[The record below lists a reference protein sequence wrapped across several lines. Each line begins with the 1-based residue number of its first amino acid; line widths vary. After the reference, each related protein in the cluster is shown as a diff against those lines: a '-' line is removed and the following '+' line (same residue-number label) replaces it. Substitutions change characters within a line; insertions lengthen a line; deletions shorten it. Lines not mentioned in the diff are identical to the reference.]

1 MLLNLTHEQFLE
13 SVREEFNFYDV
24 SYDRDRLHFECDVNY
39 DKDEDYLF
47 LLYKL
52 NDDTHVSGKYYSDK
66 DDNLFY
72 RTEEKFG
79 AYKFVREYDITR
91 LLEEGEDIFS
101 LVLNAEGFYGVK
113 NIEDIFEDDEKLQKY
128 RYLAQCLSSAILSA
142 EGYYDVEE

>member
-1 MLLNLTHEQFLE
+1 MLLNLTHEKFLE
-13 SVREEFNFYDV
+13 EVEKEFEFYNV
-24 SYDRDRLHFECDVNY
+24 PYDRDRLHFECDVNY

-52 NDDTHVSGKYYSDK
+52 NDDTYVSSKYYSDK

-91 LLEEGEDIFS
+91 LLDEGEDIFS

-113 NIEDIFEDDEKLQKY
+113 NIEDFLEDNDELQKY
-128 RYLAQCLSSAILSA
+128 RFLAQCLSSAILSA
-142 EGYYDVEE
+142 EGYYDVE